1 MNKLG
6 LLFLMLM
13 SALLGTGCAGV
24 TKQLTAITVLEHSA
38 LGKVHDFTTIATEA
52 VALLPVDQQASRR
65 AQITAASSA
74 ITTAMS
80 AKDVAMQDAAAA
92 NSLAGIDFGK
102 LTQDVITAVQAFV
115 ALVDLIGNDVAA
127 TKAVAGAPTDVVQK
141 LHKSTQEVSAAL
153 IVQQMR
159 VKAALAQ

>member
-1 MNKLG
+1 
-6 LLFLMLM
+6 
-13 SALLGTGCAGV
+13 
-24 TKQLTAITVLEHSA
+24 
-38 LGKVHDFTTIATEA
+38 
-52 VALLPVDQQASRR
+52 
-65 AQITAASSA
+65 
-74 ITTAMS
+74 
-80 AKDVAMQDAAAA
+80 MQDAAAA

-115 ALVDLIGNDVAA
+115 ALVDLIGNDVAS